1 MHSRH
6 ATKGELHGVTVVV
19 DTLGIELFIGR
30 FYEERANGIV
40 LLDVALHNDNL
51 SEISKEEYVQSAV
64 RYGQWK
70 EFDQV
75 VVPREK
81 VRSVS
86 RLIDVD
92 VSAD

>member
-1 MHSRH
+1 MQSRH
-6 ATKGELHGVTVVV
+6 ETKGELHGVTVVV
-19 DTLGIELFIGR
+19 DTVGVELFIGR

-40 LLDVALHNDNL
+40 LLDVALHNDDR
-51 SEISKEEYVQSAV
+51 SDVSKEKYVQSAA

-75 VVPREK
+75 VVPSEK

-86 RLIDVD
+86 RLIDV
-92 VSAD
+92 SAD